1 MESNPVTETLRAIY
15 SLHNRFNEIHHT
27 LTKAPRIL
35 ALHHQRVDAQQKT
48 VDDASAQVLEQKK
61 LAATKQ
67 GQLDDGETKIK
78 KRESQLMECKSNDEY
93 KALQQDI
100 KASKMAMSVLS
111 DEILEVLEK
120 IEVLEANE
128 AKEKETLKKVQAE
141 FEKFKADMEEKRPA
155 LEERRAEI
163 LAALKEAEKKL
174 PAEFKDLYN
183 RTARNTF
190 ARDGQYDV
198 LAPLN
203 NGVCGQCNTAQVKN
217 TISQVYVG
225 EFCVCQSC
233 GRILFAP
240 EGKDF

>member
-15 SLHNRFNEIHHT
+15 SLHNRFNEIQQA

-35 ALHHQRVDAQQKT
+35 ALHHQRVDVQQKAL
-48 VDDASAQVLEQKK
+48 DDAAAQVQEQKK
-61 LAATKQ
+61 LVATKQ
-67 GQLDDGETKIK
+67 SQLDDGESKIK
-78 KRESQLMECKSNDEY
+78 KRESQLMECKSNEEY

-100 KASKMAMSVLS
+100 KASQMAMSVLS

-120 IEVLEANE
+120 IEALEANE
-128 AKEKETLKKVQAE
+128 AKEKETLEKFQAE

-163 LAALKEAEKKL
+163 IAKLKEEEKKL
-174 PAEFKDLYN
+174 PMEFRDLYS
-183 RTARNTF
+183 RAAHNTF
-190 ARDGQYDV
+190 TRDGRFDV

>member
-1 MESNPVTETLRAIY
+1 METNPVTETLRAIY
-15 SLHNRFNEIHHT
+15 SLHNRFNEIHKA

-35 ALHHQRVDAQQKT
+35 TVHHQRVDAQQKA
-48 VDDASAQVLEQKK
+48 VDDANAQVLEQKK

-67 GQLDDGETKIK
+67 GQLDDGEAKIK
-78 KRESQLMECKSNDEY
+78 KRESQLMECKSNEEY

-100 KASKMAMSVLS
+100 KASQMAMSVLS
-111 DEILEVLEK
+111 DEILEALEK
-120 IEVLEANE
+120 IEALEANE
-128 AKEKETLKKVQAE
+128 AKEKETLEKVKAE

-155 LEERRAEI
+155 LEERREEI
-163 LAALKEAEKKL
+163 IAKLKEEEKKL

-183 RTARNTF
+183 RIARNTF
-190 ARDGQYDV
+190 TREGQFDV

-217 TISQVYVG
+217 TISQVHVG
-225 EFCVCQSC
+225 EFCVCSSC

-240 EGKDF
+240 EGR

>member
-1 MESNPVTETLRAIY
+1 METNPVTETLRAIY
-15 SLHNRFNEIHHT
+15 SLHNRFNEIHQA

-35 ALHHQRVDAQQKT
+35 ALHRQRVDAQRQT
-48 VDDASAQVLEQKK
+48 LENASALVLEQKK

-67 GQLDDGETKIK
+67 GQLDDGEAKIK

-111 DEILEVLEK
+111 DEILEVLDK
-120 IEVLEANE
+120 IEALEANE
-128 AKEKETLKKVQAE
+128 AKEKETLEKFQAE

-155 LEERRAEI
+155 LEQRREEI

-174 PAEFKDLYN
+174 PSEFRDLYN
-183 RTARNTF
+183 RMVRNTF

-198 LAPLN
+198 LSPLN
-203 NGVCGQCNTAQVKN
+203 NGICGQCNTAQVKN

-240 EGKDF
+240 EGREF